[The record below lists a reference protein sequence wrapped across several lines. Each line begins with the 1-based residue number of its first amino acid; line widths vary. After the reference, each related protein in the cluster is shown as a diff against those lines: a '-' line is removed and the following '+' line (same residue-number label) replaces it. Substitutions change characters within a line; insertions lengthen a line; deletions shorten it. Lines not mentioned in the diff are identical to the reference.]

1 MPMII
6 KWKIKRKSIQLLNKY
21 LMIKNKLKA
30 NYKYIKFLLF
40 QNLLLIK
47 GGLNYMIARINKK
60 KKKTVLIN
68 LPLSLSLF

>member
-60 KKKTVLIN
+60 KKK
-68 LPLSLSLF
+68 LF

>member
-47 GGLNYMIARINKK
+47 GGLNYMFARINKK
-60 KKKTVLIN
+60 KKK
-68 LPLSLSLF
+68 LF